1 MVIASKVYFNPGRL
15 SRQAI
20 HREIDGSLKRLG
32 TDYLDL
38 YIIHRFDYDTPME
51 ETMEA
56 LNDLVKAGKVRALG
70 ASAMYGYQFYN
81 MQLIAR
87 DHGWARFQA
96 MENHYN
102 LLYREDERELIPIC
116 KQMGVSLMPYSPL
129 AAGHLT
135 RRTWTADT
143 LRSRTDRVAMGKYD
157 RTEEEDLPIVARVAE
172 LADKH
177 GAKMQQI
184 ALAWQWAR
192 GVASPIVGATKARY
206 LDDAAGALAVRLT
219 EEELSYLEEPYRPH
233 PIVGAIDHNPPQGV
247 MLLDRVYLPRLGVS
261 LEEQQRQQRRQELI
275 VGMSH
280 DLKSP
285 MTSIRAYTE
294 ALLDGVARD
303 EDARSR
309 YLRTIQAKERDME
322 GMVDRALL
330 ARVTA
335 NLLDNS
341 RKYGGR
347 ENVRVAI
354 SARAAGRIIHSR
366 GWRRLRHQRRAR
378 PMSRANRV
386 RVPTLRIRLAIGAP
400 LRKGENS
407 WSMGIT

>member
-1 MVIASKVYFNPGRL
+1 MTIKKQLARSHIAMV
-15 SRQAI
+15 
-20 HREIDGSLKRLG
+20 
-32 TDYLDL
+32 
-38 YIIHRFDYDTPME
+38 
-51 ETMEA
+51 
-56 LNDLVKAGKVRALG
+56 
-70 ASAMYGYQFYN
+70 
-81 MQLIAR
+81 
-87 DHGWARFQA
+87 
-96 MENHYN
+96 
-102 LLYREDERELIPIC
+102 LIP
-116 KQMGVSLMPYSPL
+116 VL
-129 AAGHLT
+129 
-135 RRTWTADT
+135 
-143 LRSRTDRVAMGKYD
+143 
-157 RTEEEDLPIVARVAE
+157 
-172 LADKH
+172 
-177 GAKMQQI
+177 
-184 ALAWQWAR
+184 
-192 GVASPIVGATKARY
+192 
-206 LDDAAGALAVRLT
+206 AAGALLVLGLGLT
-219 EEELSYLEEPYRPH
+219 L
-233 PIVGAIDHNPPQGV
+233 V
-247 MLLDRVYLPRLGVS
+247 LLDRVYLPRLGVS
-261 LEEQQRQQRRQELI
+261 LEEQQRQQQRQQQRRQKLI